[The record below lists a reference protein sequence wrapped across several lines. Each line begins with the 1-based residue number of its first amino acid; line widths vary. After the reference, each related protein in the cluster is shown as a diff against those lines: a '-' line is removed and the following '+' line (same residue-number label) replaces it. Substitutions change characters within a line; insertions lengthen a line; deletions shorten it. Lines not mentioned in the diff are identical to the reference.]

1 MPAYVATCLAS
12 ILRGTTENAYG
23 DQVDTNTPIA
33 QHIPMSII
41 EDSHRTFDPVTGTP
55 RVVRT
60 VGGFA
65 PSNTDVTEDDRVLDE
80 THGITYVVQAV
91 TQQRS
96 WSFLPDL
103 ELDLRQI
110 NNLPGPT
117 T

>member
-1 MPAYVATCLAS
+1 MYAIATCLAS
-12 ILRGTTENAYG
+12 ILRGTVTDVYG
-23 DQVDTNTPIA
+23 DELDASTPVY

-41 EDSHRTFDPVTGTP
+41 EDSHRIYDPVTDTA
-55 RVVRT
+55 RVIRT
-60 VGGFA
+60 VGGFC
-65 PSNTDVTEDDRVLDE
+65 PSDTDVTENDRVLDE

-96 WSFLPDL
+96 WSYKPDL

-110 NNLPGPT
+110 NDLAGPT